1 MERIFASLAEFMKEA
16 AREPFEF
23 NAKSVPLSEVESV
36 WNAPDGG
43 ERLVFRP

>member
-1 MERIFASLAEFMKEA
+1 MERIFASLAEFLKEA
-16 AREPFEF
+16 AREPFESKE
-23 NAKSVPLSEVESV
+23 KSVPLSEVESM